1 MSIDGSDPKK
11 RQLRLISV
19 AFKEASIDSPSFRA
33 SVNFFQTRVDALE
46 DWIEKTVDFFDQKY
60 KVSFEDFRRAKETLL
75 SQLLPSPA
83 LLSNGFVSNQS
94 FTPRLIDGFNKD
106 YYDFSMKLLKIV
118 KGDDSS
124 HSTALLELMTNAIEP
139 YTNMRKNFD
148 FYQGKYDSMLA
159 SYQAIRVSRTSL
171 EPSSIKGD
179 ALQLFEVQKSYLK
192 ASLDL
197 ISAISV
203 VKLSLDKFILES
215 MKVLKCRSI
224 FITKDTGKKIDLS
237 PSINDY
243 LDSYSIW
250 VENSIEGSKIL
261 SSDISSAKKQAYGYT
276 LKRITPSSDVSDYN
290 IRSIH
295 SSKLLSRDTQ
305 APEKSPEKSGWLYMK
320 TQVGKTNREI
330 WVRRWCFLKNAVFGM
345 FLLSPSKTYVEET
358 DKFGVFLTNVR
369 YDPEEDRKFC
379 FEVKIFGN
387 KATDLHENMSKDI
400 TLVFQT
406 SNFRNLKS
414 WLVAFETTK
423 KYVMN
428 LQHDSL
434 EYELAF
440 KRFSP
445 KFFEFASSTTTSI
458 DQLITTFDK
467 ETESLYDTLNCSI
480 SEYDILTLGEERVF
494 QFQMPAT
501 PISTKMTQL
510 AILSNFLT
518 KGSWFPNA
526 VLANIWGTTDWSE
539 YSILP
544 SRGKK
549 PSSLLT
555 KDGKR
560 LPIRNSTIYPH
571 YYSNELKIIDL
582 QFKSLVFSPDQRLE
596 KLPEDLLLFKFE
608 AFWCPNK
615 KQKFS
620 ATCFCTKD
628 YIYCY
633 MNSMEFICLTK
644 INLAEI
650 VSVEAD
656 KSSEKTLK
664 LYDASGLQM
673 TAVILFAD
681 YKLVASKLQY
691 LLENKAIKN
700 PNSNEEILVK
710 FEQMEKEF
718 QEKNQ
723 EELYKTEQE
732 EKSNYKG
739 MTSMAKNIRSRVTF
753 WEMPDDASSLLKR
766 LKKLQTEYTIT
777 YHHEY
782 DISSK
787 GLAHILFGDRSNVF
801 PKCLFLAR
809 KDRKENV
816 KSFWHKEKGIN
827 DKQQLVRKIPFQLD
841 ITGNFL
847 NTRKHHGNEEFKVI
861 FATQR
866 IVNIVENKYYEVDL
880 DPFYIKVPFCHLL
893 RASVKFIITESY
905 DTDSHLEIK
914 LNMTANSSSLHVLY
928 KLEYVDNKTGET
940 VKKLSLAEIIC
951 QKWVLKF
958 AHSEFLLIRKVLR
971 FYLEKI
977 GKYGKVIKAI
987 KLCGI
992 IGLSGSKNE
1001 ECAAD
1006 RSDKPKKSDKS
1017 KKSESMRY
1025 DIKYS
1030 CTVLFLIF
1038 IKLMVYRITNLTF
1051 VFIRILIGILLL
1063 CAEKFSRINRTMV
1076 VGLLASIA
1084 ISTFLSGRASVSYWS
1099 VKRAEKLFND
1109 RLGSDKFTIQ
1119 RAIYI
1124 SDLDLLTSQLSVT
1137 PNNPIFEKFSGD
1149 NFNKDYQYRETR
1161 KQLAMRRNELLVELR
1176 ILQDMEKQLVHGD
1189 YEKFLVE
1196 EVNKCSLVSTEMADL
1211 WLNDTQ
1217 LRNYCSVCNEEIV
1230 KLGSSII

>member
-1 MSIDGSDPKK
+1 MSVHGRDPKK

-75 SQLLPSPA
+75 SQLLPPPA

-94 FTPRLIDGFNKD
+94 FTPRLIDSFNKD
-106 YYDFSMKLLKIV
+106 YYDFSMKLLQIV

-124 HSTALLELMTNAIEP
+124 HSTALLELMTTAIEP
-139 YTNMRKNFD
+139 YRNVRKNFD
-148 FYQGKYDSMLA
+148 SYQGKYDSMLA
-159 SYQAIRVSRTSL
+159 SYQAIRISKTSL
-171 EPSSIKGD
+171 EPSSIKSD
-179 ALQLFEVQKSYLK
+179 ALQLFEVQKNYLK

-197 ISAISV
+197 ISAISA

-215 MKVLKCRSI
+215 MKVLKSRSI
-224 FITKDTGKKIDLS
+224 FITKDSGRKIDLS
-237 PSINDY
+237 PCINEY
-243 LDSYSIW
+243 LDNYAIW
-250 VENSIEGSKIL
+250 VENSIEGSKVL
-261 SSDISSAKKQAYGYT
+261 DSDISNAKKQAYRYT
-276 LKRITPSSDVSDYN
+276 LKRITPSSDTSDYN

-295 SSKLLSRDTQ
+295 SSKLLSKDTQ
-305 APEKSPEKSGWLYMK
+305 VPPKSPEKSGWLYMK
-320 TQVGKTNREI
+320 TQVGKPTREI

-387 KATDLHENMSKDI
+387 KVTEAHDNMSKDI

-406 SNFRNLKS
+406 SNYLDLKS
-414 WLVAFETTK
+414 WLIAFEATK
-423 KYVMN
+423 KYVMSI
-428 LQHDSL
+428 QHDSL

-467 ETESLYDTLNCSI
+467 ETESLYETLNCSI
-480 SEYDILTLGEERVF
+480 SEYDILTLGEEKVF
-494 QFQMPAT
+494 QFQMPTT

-539 YSILP
+539 YTILP
-544 SRGKK
+544 GKGKK

-555 KDGKR
+555 IDGKR
-560 LPIRNSTIYPH
+560 LPIRNSTIYPQ
-571 YYSNELKIIDL
+571 YYSNELKVLDL

-596 KLPEDLLLFKFE
+596 KLPEELLLFKFE

-644 INLAEI
+644 ISLSEI

-656 KSSEKTLK
+656 RSSKKTLK

-673 TAVILFAD
+673 KAIVLFSD
-681 YKLVASKLQY
+681 YKLIASKLQY

-718 QEKNQ
+718 QEKKQ
-723 EELYKTEQE
+723 EELYKIEQE
-732 EKSNYKG
+732 NSFDRKA
-739 MTSMAKNIRSRVTF
+739 TSISKIIKSRVTF
-753 WEMPDDASSLLKR
+753 WEMSDDASTLLNR
-766 LKKLQTEYTIT
+766 LKKLQTEYSIT
-777 YHHEY
+777 YNHEY
-782 DISSK
+782 EISSK
-787 GLAHILFGDRSNVF
+787 GLAHILFGDKSNAF

-809 KDRKENV
+809 KDGEEHGKHFWYKNKDING
-816 KSFWHKEKGIN
+816 KS
-827 DKQQLVRKIPFQLD
+827 QLVRKIPFRLD
-841 ITGNFL
+841 MTGNFL
-847 NTRKHHGNEEFKVI
+847 NTGKYHRDKESKMI

-866 IVNIVENKYYEVDL
+866 IVKIVDNKYYEVDL
-880 DPFYIKVPFCHLL
+880 DPFFVKVPFCHLL
-893 RASVKFIITESY
+893 KLSIKFVITESY
-905 DTDSHLEIK
+905 DVDNHLEIK
-914 LNMTANSSSLHVLY
+914 LNMTASSSSLHVLY
-928 KLEYVDNKTGET
+928 KLEYIDSRTGKTIE
-940 VKKLSLAEIIC
+940 KLSLAEIIC
-951 QKWVLKF
+951 QTWALKF
-958 AHSEFLLIRKVLR
+958 AHSEFLLIRRVLR
-971 FYLEKI
+971 YYLEKI
-977 GKYGKVIKAI
+977 GKHGKVIKAI

-992 IGLSGSKNE
+992 LGVLSN
-1001 ECAAD
+1001 
-1006 RSDKPKKSDKS
+1006 
-1017 KKSESMRY
+1017 KSEEPATEKNGNSKESESTQY
-1025 DIKYS
+1025 DIRYS
-1030 CTVLFLIF
+1030 CTILFLVF
-1038 IKLMVYRITNLTF
+1038 IKLMVYRVTNLTF
-1051 VFIRILIGILLL
+1051 VFFRILIGILLL
-1063 CAEKFSRINRTMV
+1063 CAEKFSRINRMMV
-1076 VGLLASIA
+1076 VGLLASIM
-1084 ISTFLSGRASVSYWS
+1084 INILLSEKASVPYWS
-1099 VKRAEKLFND
+1099 IKRAEKLFHD
-1109 RLGSDKFTIQ
+1109 RLGSDKFTMQ

-1124 SDLDLLTSQLSVT
+1124 SDSDLLSSQLSV
-1137 PNNPIFEKFSGD
+1137 PSNNPIFEKFSED
-1149 NFNKDYQYRETR
+1149 NFNKDYQYSETR
-1161 KQLAMRRNELLVELR
+1161 KQLAMRRNELLIELR
-1176 ILQDMEKQLVHGD
+1176 ILQDMEKQLVHDD
-1189 YEKFLVE
+1189 YEKFLLE
-1196 EVNKCSLVSTEMADL
+1196 EVNKCSMVSIEMTDL
-1211 WLNDTQ
+1211 WFNDTQ
-1217 LRNYCSVCNEEIV
+1217 LQNYCSICNEELE
-1230 KLGSSII
+1230 KLRPPIT